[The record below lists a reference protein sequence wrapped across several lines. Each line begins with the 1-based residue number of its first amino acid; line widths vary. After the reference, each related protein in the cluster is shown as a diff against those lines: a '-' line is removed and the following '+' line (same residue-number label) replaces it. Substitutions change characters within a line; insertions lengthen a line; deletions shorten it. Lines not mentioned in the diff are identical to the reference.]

1 MIPDATG
8 TARDQALE
16 EYQAQADLIEA
27 DLGAG
32 QISRDQAAEAMRA
45 ARARYERAALKTS
58 RQ

>member
-27 DLGAG
+27 DLAAG
-32 QISRDQAAEAMRA
+32 QITRDQAAEAMRA
-45 ARARYERAALKTS
+45 ARATYEQAAVKAGH
-58 RQ
+58 Q